1 MNPVD
6 TSLFHYKPYEL
17 KWHPPHQDHN
27 IKLYD
32 ELFMSTTFLNAHQ
45 ALQDTPP
52 ESDCDLPCVVIAL
65 MFWLGSTQLTIF
77 GDTKLWLLYFF
88 FDNESKYLRCQPTN
102 DLCSH
107 AMYFQMVSAQS
118 FCEAVISHLFQVS
131 NELKD
136 FLAENLDNKPLTEV
150 LHTYCQWEFFHK
162 QWKILLDEVQKPM
175 STELSSCVATASSN
189 TSIPKYLHTL
199 LIIPKSV
206 FPIVWTIH

>member
-1 MNPVD
+1 MGEDDGWICFHAWSDNPRPKDYIVNNFYHHSLVSVIKEKIMNPVD

-118 FCEAVISHLFQVS
+118 FCEAVISHLFQVP

-136 FLAENLDNKPLTEV
+136 FLAENLNNKPLTEV
-150 LHTYCQWEFFHK
+150 LHTYCQ
-162 QWKILLDEVQKPM
+162 
-175 STELSSCVATASSN
+175 
-189 TSIPKYLHTL
+189 
-199 LIIPKSV
+199 
-206 FPIVWTIH
+206 